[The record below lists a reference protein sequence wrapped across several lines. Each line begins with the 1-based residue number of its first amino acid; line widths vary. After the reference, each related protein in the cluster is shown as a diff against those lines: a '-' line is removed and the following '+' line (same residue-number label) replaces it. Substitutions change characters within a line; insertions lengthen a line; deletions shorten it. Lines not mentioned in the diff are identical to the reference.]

1 MTIGLALMFTSR
13 LVAAAEENA
22 PAVEAN
28 GFYASG
34 GLSRLDVDVS
44 DGTFRNSA
52 GEIIAGSNLGLDF
65 DSVRMISLAAGYNWG
80 RWALELGYE
89 QSLDSGDLK
98 SKRSTQ
104 RGDFDYSNFKMA
116 AAFRSAGKLY
126 FLGKVGLSVPEFDT
140 NVSGLDLKL
149 SDSAFIGLGGGYR
162 FSPAWSVELEATR
175 SGDDTL
181 TYTMGMRYKF

>member
-1 MTIGLALMFTSR
+1 MTTVLTLITTSS
-13 LVAAAEENA
+13 LVAAAENT

-52 GEIIAGSNLGLDF
+52 GEIVAGSNLGLDF
-65 DSVRMISLAAGYNWG
+65 DSVRMISVAAGYNWG

-89 QSLDSGDLK
+89 QSLGSGDLK
-98 SKRSTQ
+98 SKRNTQ

-116 AAFRSAGKLY
+116 AAFRSAGQLY
-126 FLGKVGLSVPEFDT
+126 FLGKAGLSIPEFDT
-140 NVSGLDLKL
+140 DVSGLDLKL
-149 SDSAFIGLGGGYR
+149 SNSAFIGLGGGYR
-162 FSPAWSVELEATR
+162 FSPAWSVELEASR
-175 SGDDTL
+175 SSDDTL